1 MNEESEELVEQ
12 LFSQLSSQ
20 ISNDELR
27 HLSSTSSSS
36 SPTNKPPINEP
47 RTRFHPP
54 VTDEQVIE
62 VQKSCVP
69 STTERSTQY
78 AINIW
83 KEWSSNRKE
92 RGVEYPLCLPH
103 LLTLYEIDY
112 WMQKFV
118 LEIRCKNGK
127 EYPPNTVY
135 QICCG
140 IMHHIRKYS
149 PEINFFSQPTFATFK
164 KTLDVE
170 MKRLKANGAGIYIK
184 RAQPFDMQEE

>member
-1 MNEESEELVEQ
+1 MNKESKELVEQ

-20 ISNDELR
+20 ISDDELR

-47 RTRFHPP
+47 QTRFRPP

-92 RGVEYPLCLPH
+92 KGIEYPLCLPH
-103 LLTLYEIDY
+103 LLTLDKIDY

-118 LEIRCKNGK
+118 LKIRCKDGRVSTKHRISN
-127 EYPPNTVY
+127 
-135 QICCG
+135 
-140 IMHHIRKYS
+140 M
-149 PEINFFSQPTFATFK
+149 PTFASFK
-164 KTLDVE
+164 KTLDGE
-170 MKRLKANGAGIYIK
+170 MKSLKAHGAGIHIK
-184 RAQPFDMQEE
+184 RAQPFDMQEEEQL